1 MNIFLNTAFGTNNFP
16 INYVTSNNPNY
27 INKNSN
33 YQNPNNNYN
42 NYYQTS
48 KNIGNEVFNKFKIK
62 YQILEQEVLYQLDEY
77 L

>member
-42 NYYQTS
+42 NYY
-48 KNIGNEVFNKFKIK
+48 
-62 YQILEQEVLYQLDEY
+62 
-77 L
+77 